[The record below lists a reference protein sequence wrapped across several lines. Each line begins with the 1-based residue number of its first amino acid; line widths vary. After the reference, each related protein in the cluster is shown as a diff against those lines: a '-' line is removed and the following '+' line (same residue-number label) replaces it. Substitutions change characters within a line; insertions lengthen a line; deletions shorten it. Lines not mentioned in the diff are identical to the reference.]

1 MQKKWK
7 FLVIGFFFM
16 IGIAGLG
23 LHWFGQEQT
32 RLLNEQLKPLNLQ
45 INTDT
50 GTKIDAIGG
59 SQNPRIIGFFQKDQT
74 TAISQRITA
83 VSEEVT
89 KTASP
94 DGLTQKEWIVLY
106 PQTRTSPFTNAAAY
120 SLMKTTITA
129 DWLQV
134 RTSQEEELEV
144 FYEKKNESLLTLQ
157 DLIADKETFREQLE
171 QVLASSPAK
180 TEDAQKVHEELIKT
194 FAVEDW
200 SDISFAYEQES
211 LVLPQAIISM
221 SVFVESLNE
230 TYFSE
235 QNLAAFR
242 AQVQAGT
249 SSATTI
255 YYP

>member
-16 IGIAGLG
+16 IGVAGLG

-32 RLLNEQLKPLNLQ
+32 RLLNEQLKPLNLR
-45 INTDT
+45 IIDDM

-59 SQNPRIIGFFQKDQT
+59 PQHPRIIGFFQKDQT
-74 TAISQRITA
+74 TAISRRITA
-83 VSEEVT
+83 ASEEVA

-106 PQTRTSPFTNAAAY
+106 PQTRNSPFTNASAY
-120 SLMKTTITA
+120 ALMKTTITA

-144 FYEKKNESLLTLQ
+144 FYEKNDESLLTLQ
-157 DLIADKETFREQLE
+157 DLIADKGKFREQLV
-171 QVLASSPAK
+171 QVLTSSSAQ
-180 TEDAQKVHEELIKT
+180 TEDAQKVHEELLKT

-221 SVFVESLNE
+221 SVFVESLND
-230 TYFSE
+230 TYFSD
-235 QNLAAFR
+235 QTLTAFR
-242 AQVQAGT
+242 AQAQADT

>member
-7 FLVIGFFFM
+7 FLVIGFFFI
-16 IGIAGLG
+16 IGVTGLG

-32 RLLNEQLKPLNLQ
+32 RLLNEQLKPLNLR
-45 INTDT
+45 IIDDM

-106 PQTRTSPFTNAAAY
+106 PQTRTSPFANAAAY

-194 FAVEDW
+194 FAIEDW

-235 QNLAAFR
+235 QTLAGFR
-242 AQVQAGT
+242 SITENSPNTV
-249 SSATTI
+249 TI
-255 YYP
+255 HHP

>member
-7 FLVIGFFFM
+7 FLVIGFFFI
-16 IGIAGLG
+16 IGVTGLG

-32 RLLNEQLKPLNLQ
+32 RLLNEQLKPLNLR
-45 INTDT
+45 IIDDM

-74 TAISQRITA
+74 TAISQRITT

-106 PQTRTSPFTNAAAY
+106 PQTRTSPFTNATAY

-134 RTSQEEELEV
+134 RSSQEEELEV
-144 FYEKKNESLLTLQ
+144 FYEK
-157 DLIADKETFREQLE
+157 RMR
-171 QVLASSPAK
+171 
-180 TEDAQKVHEELIKT
+180 
-194 FAVEDW
+194 
-200 SDISFAYEQES
+200 AY
-211 LVLPQAIISM
+211 
-221 SVFVESLNE
+221 
-230 TYFSE
+230 
-235 QNLAAFR
+235 
-242 AQVQAGT
+242 
-249 SSATTI
+249 
-255 YYP
+255 

>member
-7 FLVIGFFFM
+7 FLVIGFFFI
-16 IGIAGLG
+16 IGVTGLG

-32 RLLNEQLKPLNLQ
+32 RLLNEQLKPLNLR
-45 INTDT
+45 IIDDM

-74 TAISQRITA
+74 TAISQRITS

-106 PQTRTSPFTNAAAY
+106 PQTRTSPFTNAATY

-171 QVLASSPAK
+171 QVLVSSPAK

-235 QNLAAFR
+235 QTLAAFR